1 MSSSIG
7 LDWVMCN
14 QKRGFNVGNVAGLL
28 SMSASRRV
36 GNVDAIMWSDERLPK
51 IYQWVRVM
59 RSLVVY
65 ARV

>member
-14 QKRGFNVGNVAGLL
+14 QKRGFNVGNVAVLL
-28 SMSASRRV
+28 SMSSSLRV
-36 GNVDAIMWSDERLPK
+36 GNVDAIVWSDERLPK
-51 IYQWVRVM
+51 TYQGVRVM
-59 RSLVVY
+59 RLVVH